1 MKNKLMKQEIRE
13 TRKLIVYILAYMA
26 VLSALTMLTAG
37 VAESR
42 HSTTA
47 SDLTV
52 IFMLCSLMGV
62 VVIAIVMAG
71 RFYSLLFTDEGLIRL
86 TLPVKNRVHL
96 QTNVILGISVLYLAA
111 ILLCAMFGIM
121 ERDDTFF
128 GLFGSYYE
136 IYKEYYSG
144 IMFEHVGLKAF
155 LTAFGIT
162 ISVATVIANYYITF
176 VFALTLSRRIISKR
190 GIMQKQG
197 VIFIVGLLL
206 FNFQLLALWAVTG
219 LADRIERALDVD
231 LPGAVSVEPFSFID
245 MLRYDP
251 EAYWLKDIF
260 FSLLFIAVY
269 GITAIVMYRISRN
282 IMDRKL
288 EV

>member
-197 VIFIVGLLL
+197 VIFIVGILL

-231 LPGAVSVEPFSFID
+231 LPGVVSVEPFSFID

>member
-96 QTNVILGISVLYLAA
+96 QTNVILGISVLYLAT

-197 VIFIVGLLL
+197 VIFIVGILL

>member
-52 IFMLCSLMGV
+52 IFMLCSVMGV

-86 TLPVKNRVHL
+86 TLPVKNRAHL

-197 VIFIVGLLL
+197 VIFIVGILL

>member
-197 VIFIVGLLL
+197 VIFIVGILL

>member
-86 TLPVKNRVHL
+86 TLPVKNRAHL
-96 QTNVILGISVLYLAA
+96 QTNVILGISVLYVAA

-136 IYKEYYSG
+136 IYKDYYSG

-155 LTAFGIT
+155 LTALGIT

-190 GIMQKQG
+190 GITQKQG
-197 VIFIVGLLL
+197 VIFIAGILL

>member
-1 MKNKLMKQEIRE
+1 
-13 TRKLIVYILAYMA
+13 
-26 VLSALTMLTAG
+26 MLTAG

-86 TLPVKNRVHL
+86 TLPVKNRAHL
-96 QTNVILGISVLYLAA
+96 QTNVILGISVLYLAT

-197 VIFIVGLLL
+197 VIFIVGILL

-231 LPGAVSVEPFSFID
+231 LPGVVSVEPFSFID

>member
-52 IFMLCSLMGV
+52 IFMLCTVMGV

-197 VIFIVGLLL
+197 VIFIVGILL

>member
-1 MKNKLMKQEIRE
+1 
-13 TRKLIVYILAYMA
+13 
-26 VLSALTMLTAG
+26 
-37 VAESR
+37 
-42 HSTTA
+42 
-47 SDLTV
+47 
-52 IFMLCSLMGV
+52 
-62 VVIAIVMAG
+62 
-71 RFYSLLFTDEGLIRL
+71 
-86 TLPVKNRVHL
+86 
-96 QTNVILGISVLYLAA
+96 
-111 ILLCAMFGIM
+111 
-121 ERDDTFF
+121 
-128 GLFGSYYE
+128 
-136 IYKEYYSG
+136 
-144 IMFEHVGLKAF
+144 MFEHVGLKAF

-176 VFALTLSRRIISKR
+176 VFALTLSRCIISKR

-197 VIFIVGLLL
+197 VIFIVGILL

-219 LADRIERALDVD
+219 LADRIERALDED
-231 LPGAVSVEPFSFID
+231 LPGVVSVEPFSFID

>member
-42 HSTTA
+42 HSPTA

-52 IFMLCSLMGV
+52 IFMLCSVMGV

-86 TLPVKNRVHL
+86 TLPVKNRAHL

-197 VIFIVGLLL
+197 VIFIVGILL

>member
-37 VAESR
+37 IAESR

-52 IFMLCSLMGV
+52 IFMLCSVMGV

-86 TLPVKNRVHL
+86 TLPVKNRAHL

-197 VIFIVGLLL
+197 VIFIVGILL

-231 LPGAVSVEPFSFID
+231 LPGVVSVEPFSFID

>member
-86 TLPVKNRVHL
+86 TLPVKNRAHL

-197 VIFIVGLLL
+197 VIFIVGILL

>member
-190 GIMQKQG
+190 GITQKQG
-197 VIFIVGLLL
+197 VIFIAGILL

>member
-42 HSTTA
+42 HSVTA

-86 TLPVKNRVHL
+86 TLPVKNRAHL
-96 QTNVILGISVLYLAA
+96 QTNVILGISVLYVAA

-121 ERDDTFF
+121 GRDDTFF

-136 IYKEYYSG
+136 IYKDYYSG

-155 LTAFGIT
+155 LTALGIT

-190 GIMQKQG
+190 GITQKQG
-197 VIFIVGLLL
+197 VIFIVGILL